1 MQTLLSW
8 TPINGVWLKC
18 LPLLEKTASHS
29 LESASPIPG
38 PEEVVRRIRNNS
50 GIDEGMISK
59 LRIIIFPE
67 GAVGIVDDTDGSH
80 GRAVGWQ
87 RSGR

>member
-8 TPINGVWLKC
+8 TPINGVWIKG
-18 LPLLEKTASHS
+18 LPLLENS
-29 LESASPIPG
+29 LTFFGECVADSG

-50 GIDEGMISK
+50 IDEGMISK

-67 GAVGIVDDTDGSH
+67 VPLAL
-80 GRAVGWQ
+80 
-87 RSGR
+87 